1 MDEPIVNRHLASLD
15 DLSTIV
21 AKRCRQLDPAT
32 LQPHTNFHWWPKPV
46 QPN

>member
-1 MDEPIVNRHLASLD
+1 VDEPIVRQHVASLD
-15 DLSTIV
+15 ELSTIV
-21 AKRCRQLDPAT
+21 AECCRQLDAAT